1 MCENEKKCTCK
12 CMKCQF
18 YEEKTD
24 FCTIK
29 NVTEYT
35 KNDVENCKD
44 FLIKEKLIHH
54 IIDRILNQIFQ
65 KNYDYNKYLC
75 VYLM

>member
-1 MCENEKKCTCK
+1 MDKMCVECTENTHEKCVSK

-18 YEEKTD
+18 YEAKTD

-44 FLIKEKLIHH
+44 FLIKEKLVM
-54 IIDRILNQIFQ
+54 F
-65 KNYDYNKYLC
+65 
-75 VYLM
+75 

>member
-44 FLIKEKLIHH
+44 FLIKEKLVM
-54 IIDRILNQIFQ
+54 F
-65 KNYDYNKYLC
+65 
-75 VYLM
+75 